1 MCCRNMEKKKVVLL
15 SMYWSSDAKEML
27 GSKHYFRELQPWVQE
42 TINLFKNKTDVELH
56 VVAPNFASNTDVETI
71 KDGIY
76 FHFFN
81 YAPRLLCGCVYPM
94 VKLFVKHDEP
104 HKVAER
110 TVNFLTDFS
119 LPKKKIPEIINRIN
133 PDLIHMYG
141 SENPDYSVGIIPF
154 LESSIP
160 VLVSVQ
166 GYAYLLKKSNNFF
179 LNWHARFR
187 KKYEKIINTNVRYI
201 TNYGLDYGF
210 EPFENGQKKYVLS
223 AITKIP
229 PYDCLQ
235 SEIKYDVVFYARI
248 TKDKGIE
255 DLIKAISYLKKQGR
269 LLKTIVVGR
278 AVEEYKEYLDSL
290 IAKEGVVD
298 LIDFTGFLDSHDDVY
313 RMAASSR
320 VLAFPSHN
328 DVSPNTIRE
337 SMFMHLP
344 IVAYK
349 VGGVP
354 YFNIRKE
361 CLDLVEDGNIP
372 AFAEELVRV
381 IDNEEFRKNLIE
393 NAYEEAVNYYNPES
407 IYNQAINIYNDI
419 WKNEKSIS

>member
-1 MCCRNMEKKKVVLL
+1 MKKKKVVLL
-15 SMYWSSDAKEML
+15 SMYWSTDAKELL

-42 TINLFKNKTDVELH
+42 TINLFKNKSDVELH
-56 VVAPNFASNTDVETI
+56 VVAPNFASNTDVEVA
-71 KDGIY
+71 KDGIQ

-81 YAPRLLCGCVYPM
+81 YAPTWLCACVYPL

-110 TVNFLTDFS
+110 TANFITDFV
-119 LPKKKIPEIINRIN
+119 LPKKKIPAIINQIQ
-133 PDLIHMYG
+133 PDLIHLYG
-141 SENPDYSVGIIPF
+141 SENPDYSTGIIPF

-166 GYAYLLKKSNNFF
+166 GYAYLLKKSNNCF
-179 LNWHARFR
+179 LNWHARYR
-187 KKYEKIINTNVRYI
+187 IKYERIINTKVKYI

-229 PYDCLQ
+229 RYDCLQ
-235 SEIKYDVVFYARI
+235 SQNKYDVVFYARI

-255 DLIKAISYLKKQGR
+255 DLINAISILKKKGR
-269 LLKTIVVGR
+269 NLKTVVVGR
-278 AVEEYKEYLDSL
+278 AVDEYKEHLDKL
-290 IAKEGVVD
+290 IEKEGVAD
-298 LIDFTGFLDSHDDVY
+298 LIYFTGFLDSHDDVY
-313 RMAASSR
+313 RIAASSR

-349 VGGVP
+349 IGGVP

-361 CLDLVEDGNIP
+361 CIDLVEDGNIE
-372 AFAEELVRV
+372 AFAEELVKV
-381 IDNEEFRKNLIE
+381 IDNNDFRKRLID

-419 WKNEKSIS
+419 WKNEESIS

>member
-1 MCCRNMEKKKVVLL
+1 MSKNKGKKK
-15 SMYWSSDAKEML
+15 KEEAPVIQDYHPEEMVNSL
-27 GSKHYFRELQPWVQE
+27 DIK
-42 TINLFKNKTDVELH
+42 FKE
-56 VVAPNFASNTDVETI
+56 E
-71 KDGIY
+71 
-76 FHFFN
+76 
-81 YAPRLLCGCVYPM
+81 
-94 VKLFVKHDEP
+94 E
-104 HKVAER
+104 
-110 TVNFLTDFS
+110 
-119 LPKKKIPEIINRIN
+119 
-133 PDLIHMYG
+133 
-141 SENPDYSVGIIPF
+141 
-154 LESSIP
+154 
-160 VLVSVQ
+160 
-166 GYAYLLKKSNNFF
+166 
-179 LNWHARFR
+179 
-187 KKYEKIINTNVRYI
+187 
-201 TNYGLDYGF
+201 
-210 EPFENGQKKYVLS
+210 
-223 AITKIP
+223 
-229 PYDCLQ
+229 
-235 SEIKYDVVFYARI
+235 
-248 TKDKGIE
+248 KGIE

>member
-1 MCCRNMEKKKVVLL
+1 
-15 SMYWSSDAKEML
+15 MYWSSDAEEML
-27 GSKHYFRELQPWVQE
+27 GNKHYFRELQPWVQE

-81 YAPRLLCGCVYPM
+81 YAPRILCSCVYPL
-94 VKLFVKHDEP
+94 VRLLVKHDEP
-104 HKVAER
+104 HKVSER
-110 TVNFLTDFS
+110 TVNLFTDFA
-119 LPKKKIPEIINRIN
+119 LPKKKIPAIINRIQ
-133 PDLIHMYG
+133 PDLIHLYG
-141 SENPDYSVGIIPF
+141 SENPDYAVGVLPF
-154 LESSIP
+154 LNSNIP
-160 VLVSVQ
+160 VLLSVQ
-166 GYAYLLKKSNNFF
+166 GYAYLLKMSNNRF
-179 LNWHARFR
+179 LNRNARYR
-187 KKYEKIINTNVRYI
+187 IKYEKIINTNVKYI

-229 PYDCLQ
+229 PFDCLNT
-235 SEIKYDVVFYARI
+235 EKKYDVVFYARI
-248 TKDKGIE
+248 NKDKGIE
-255 DLIKAISYLKKQGR
+255 DLIKAISYLKRQGR

-278 AVEEYKEYLDSL
+278 AVEEYKEHLDNL
-290 IAKEGVVD
+290 IAKEGVAD
-298 LIDFTGFLDSHDDVY
+298 LIKFTGFLDSHDDVY
-313 RMAASSR
+313 RIAASSR

-361 CLDLVEDGNIP
+361 CLDLVEDGNIS
-372 AFAEELVRV
+372 AFAEELVNV
-381 IDNEEFRKNLIE
+381 IDNEEYRSQLIN
-393 NAYEEAVNYYNPES
+393 NAYEEAMGYYNPES
-407 IYNQAINIYNDI
+407 IYNQAISIYNDI
-419 WKNEKSIS
+419 LN

>member
-1 MCCRNMEKKKVVLL
+1 MRKKKIVLL
-15 SMYWSSDAKEML
+15 SMYWSSDAEEML
-27 GSKHYFRELQPWVQE
+27 GNKHYFRELQPWVQE

-56 VVAPNFASNTDVETI
+56 VVAPNFASNTDVEAI

-81 YAPRLLCGCVYPM
+81 YAPRILCSCVYPL
-94 VKLFVKHDEP
+94 VRLLVKHDEP
-104 HKVAER
+104 HKVSER
-110 TVNFLTDFS
+110 TVNLFTDFA
-119 LPKKKIPEIINRIN
+119 LPKKKIPAIINRTQ
-133 PDLIHMYG
+133 PDLIHLYG
-141 SENPDYSVGIIPF
+141 SENPDYAVGVLPF
-154 LESSIP
+154 LNSNIP
-160 VLVSVQ
+160 VLLSVQ
-166 GYAYLLKKSNNFF
+166 GYAYLLKMSNNRF
-179 LNWHARFR
+179 LNRNARYR
-187 KKYEKIINTNVRYI
+187 MKYEKIINTNVKYI

-229 PYDCLQ
+229 PFDCLKT
-235 SEIKYDVVFYARI
+235 ERKYDVVFYARI
-248 TKDKGIE
+248 NKDKGIE

-269 LLKTIVVGR
+269 FLKTIVVGR

-290 IAKEGVVD
+290 IAKENVAD
-298 LIDFTGFLDSHDDVY
+298 LIEFTGFLDSHDDVY
-313 RMAASSR
+313 RIAASSR

-361 CLDLVEDGNIP
+361 CLDLVEDGNVS
-372 AFAEELVRV
+372 AFAEELINVL
-381 IDNEEFRKNLIE
+381 DNEEYRTQLIN
-393 NAYEEAVNYYNPES
+393 NAYEEAVGYYNPDS
-407 IYNQAINIYNDI
+407 IYNQAISIYNDI
-419 WKNEKSIS
+419 LN

>member
-1 MCCRNMEKKKVVLL
+1 MGKKKVVLL
-15 SMYWSSDAKEML
+15 SMYWSSDTKEML

-42 TINLFKNKTDVELH
+42 TINLFKNKNDVELH
-56 VVAPNFASNTDVETI
+56 VVAPNFASNTDVDTQ

-81 YAPRLLCGCVYPM
+81 YAPKFLCSCVFPFVRL
-94 VKLFVKHDEP
+94 FIKHDEP

-110 TVNFLTDFS
+110 TVNLLTDFA
-119 LPKKKIPEIINRIN
+119 LPKKKIPAIINTIN
-133 PDLIHMYG
+133 PDLIHLYG
-141 SENPDYSVGIIPF
+141 SENPDYSVGILPY
-154 LESSIP
+154 LDSKIP
-160 VLVSVQ
+160 VLLSVQ
-166 GYAYLLKKSNNFF
+166 GYAYLLKMSTSYF
-179 LNWHARFR
+179 LNQNARYR
-187 KKYEKIINTNVRYI
+187 IRYEKMINTKVKYV

-229 PYDCLQ
+229 PFDCHQ
-235 SEIKYDVVFYARI
+235 MDKKYDVVFYARI
-248 TKDKGIE
+248 NKDKGIE
-255 DLIKAISYLKKQGR
+255 DLIQAISYLKKQGR
-269 LLKTIVVGR
+269 HLKTIVVGR
-278 AVEEYKEYLDSL
+278 AVEEYKERLDRL
-290 IAKEGVVD
+290 ITKEDVAD
-298 LIDFTGFLDSHDDVY
+298 LIEFTGFLDNHDDVY
-313 RMAASSR
+313 KIAASSK

-344 IVAYK
+344 IVAYR

-361 CLDLVEDGNIP
+361 CLDLVEDGNVE
-372 AFAEELVRV
+372 AFANELVKI
-381 IDNEEFRKNLIE
+381 IDNEEYRKQLTD
-393 NAYEEAVNYYNPES
+393 NAYEEAVNNYNPES

-419 WKNEKSIS
+419 WQNE